1 MGDLTV
7 VRQILT
13 IDSNA
18 NVIAHGMDVMRLLR
32 CYYADEPMSPCYL
45 GCYAGCNVV
54 AKVLLET
61 LKQGINEQ
69 TYGTNTL
76 QMAAQAGYN
85 KIVQILYEAIS
96 ERQPKV
102 VKCLMDHNTEGD
114 LCFYGQTKFY
124 SPLMEACHRGF
135 DEIVELLVQSSNIN
149 INHHKETNYDNAT
162 ALYLA
167 CRGGATQCVRH
178 LLSNHSVIINEA
190 TPTGGSPLLIAS
202 SQGHDEIVEML
213 IDHSNRMS
221 VQGIKHGTLDVNQ
234 CDIEGLTPLLAAARE
249 GHTKI
254 VTILLRNEADVNAC
268 GKEGVTSLMVS
279 SQQGHVDVVRV
290 LLSHPSID
298 IDHQD
303 VQGTTALM
311 AACFT
316 NQLEVVEVLLNPRNQ
331 LFETDNE
338 KKQTKSRK
346 GANPNLTMHAPC
358 EGVSA
363 LHFAAAEGNAE
374 IVKMIYEHLL
384 TVKTITSEDIVDF
397 VNAAGTEGYTPL
409 HCGSR
414 EGSED
419 VVKYLVNVVKVDIF
433 KKDDDNMNALDI
445 ASSLGHNAIV
455 TWLSNLYSD
464 DVDHSLEHE
473 SNKAN
478 K

>member
-1 MGDLTV
+1 MEFEGMTALMGACFANQFDVVEMLLNPQNQKLATDDEKKQIKSRKGANPNVSRLDGKSPLWVAASQGNSRCVKLLINYGADVNKAATEKGVEDEGTTPLYVACQIGKKACVDL
-7 VRQILT
+7 
-13 IDSNA
+13 
-18 NVIAHGMDVMRLLR
+18 LL
-32 CYYADEPMSPCYL
+32 STNL
-45 GCYAGCNVV
+45 VF
-54 AKVLLET
+54 
-61 LKQGINEQ
+61 INE
-69 TYGTNTL
+69 G
-76 QMAAQAGYN
+76 
-85 KIVQILYEAIS
+85 
-96 ERQPKV
+96 
-102 VKCLMDHNTEGD
+102 
-114 LCFYGQTKFY
+114 
-124 SPLMEACHRGF
+124 
-135 DEIVELLVQSSNIN
+135 LLNG
-149 INHHKETNYDNAT
+149 
-162 ALYLA
+162 
-167 CRGGATQCVRH
+167 R
-178 LLSNHSVIINEA
+178 
-190 TPTGGSPLLIAS
+190 SPLLIAC
-202 SQGHDEIVEML
+202 GLDHDEIVEML